1 VGWKA
6 EEQPGIIGMRFFS
19 RSIQRT
25 LPLLAVVFTLSM
37 GVVTNNH
44 ITVRAQQAQCSGPFE
59 SVSPALTDLGDA
71 NYTRMDGQVTT
82 FKGGLYPDDSNQP
95 PEEHALAGVEA
106 SGRIQPL
113 DASGNPNTQTGKIVL
128 ISIGMSNTNSEFG
141 RFMEL
146 AKKDPEINPN
156 LFFINGA
163 QGNRTAERW
172 VDPQAETWQEL
183 DKRLAQYEIT
193 PQQVQ
198 VAWIKQTL
206 TRGGEFP
213 AKAQELQANLEAIA
227 RNLKARFQNLQIAFF
242 SSRTRSYTYW
252 RGLSPEPLAFETGFS
267 VKWMIEKQINGDLE
281 LNFDPRRGDVKAPYL
296 AWGPYLWADG
306 TNPRSDGLTW
316 TVDDLTEDCTHPAD
330 SGKDKVANQLLAFYK
345 SDPAAQAWFL
355 ANPLADP
362 LLNNATVQATALPT
376 LQSFP
381 TPTSYPTATSR
392 IETITTVTPPAQ
404 PAAILATTQET
415 GVPKT
420 PIPVVDEDTESAQS
434 EISGAG
440 WMIGIAGGLMII
452 VGWISTRIFQNK
464 KLTKYIKS

>member
-1 VGWKA
+1 
-6 EEQPGIIGMRFFS
+6 MRFFG

-71 NYTRMDGQVTT
+71 NYTRMDGQVST
-82 FKGGLYPDDSNQP
+82 FKGGLYPNGSNQP
-95 PEEHALAGVEA
+95 PEEHALAGLEA
-106 SGRIQPL
+106 SGRIQAL
-113 DASGNPNTQTGKIVL
+113 DASGNPNTQSGKIVL

-146 AKKDPEINPN
+146 ANKDPEVNPN

-172 VDPQAETWQEL
+172 IDPQADTWQEL
-183 DKRLAQYEIT
+183 DSRLARYEVT
-193 PQQVQ
+193 KEQVQ

-213 AKAQELQANLEAIA
+213 AKAHELQANLEAIA
-227 RNLKARFQNLQIAFF
+227 RNLKARFPNLQVAFF

-281 LNFDPRRGDVKAPYL
+281 LNFDPLRGDVKAPYL

-316 TVDDLTEDCTHPAD
+316 TVDDLTQDCTHPTD
-330 SGKDKVANQLLAFYK
+330 GGKDKVANLLLAFLK

-355 ANPLADP
+355 ADPIADP
-362 LLNNATVQATALPT
+362 LLVNATVQAPASPT
-376 LQSFP
+376 FQSQP
-381 TPTSYPTATSR
+381 TPTSYTNAASQIP
-392 IETITTVTPPAQ
+392 TITTDTPPAR
-404 PAAILATTQET
+404 PTAILATKQET
-415 GVPKT
+415 GVLTT
-420 PIPVVDEDTESAQS
+420 PAPVVDEHTESAQS

-452 VGWISTRIFQNK
+452 VGWIGTRMFQQK
-464 KLTKYIKS
+464 KLTRHIKS